1 MKQVYIIS
9 AAFFLAIF
17 PLSTQT
23 IGSCDME
30 GISNAEQERI
40 KINGVLNTTV
50 FDNFTYIG
58 ISPRMSTRKK
68 EIEQAK
74 IHIANQ
80 IAMNRS
86 STIDYGFVSIFN
98 DRFSQY
104 NRDSNLDYS
113 DETTEEI
120 SDDLEVVF
128 CLHFSELTVIA
139 ARYKEAAAD
148 IDFKVT
154 RGNSEAPRWIYEVP
168 EIEGWYVGVGMADPY
183 SVPYR
188 SMVVADINAAQQIT
202 MEKNAFIWTWT
213 YDKISESQIND
224 ALFDQAWLYSGDL
237 ILSYAELQGL
247 YIIDRWMEPDGSCFY
262 SLAIARK

>member
-1 MKQVYIIS
+1 MKIICNVTLLFS
-9 AAFFLAIF
+9 IF
-17 PLSTQT
+17 PLFTQT
-23 IGSCDME
+23 TGFMAPDDVFTR
-30 GISNAEQERI
+30 EQERI
-40 KINGVLNTTV
+40 EINGVLNTTA

-68 EIEQAK
+68 EIERSK
-74 IHIANQ
+74 VHIANQ

-86 STIDYGFVSIFN
+86 CTIDYGFVSNFN
-98 DRFSQY
+98 NDFY
-104 NRDSNLDYS
+104 KDAKDSNIDYQN
-113 DETTEEI
+113 DMTEEI
-120 SDDLEVVF
+120 CEELEVVF
-128 CLHFSELTVIA
+128 CRHFSELTVVV

>member
-1 MKQVYIIS
+1 MKQIYIIS
-9 AAFFLAIF
+9 AVFLLTIF
-17 PLSTQT
+17 PLSAQT
-23 IGSCDME
+23 AGLYDME
-30 GISNAEQERI
+30 GIVTAEQERI
-40 KINGVLNTTV
+40 EINGVLNTTT

-74 IHIANQ
+74 VHIANQ

-86 STIDYGFVSIFN
+86 CTIDYGFVSIYN
-98 DRFSQY
+98 NRFLEY
-104 NRDSNLDYS
+104 NRDSNLDYR

-120 SDDLEVVF
+120 CEELEVVF
-128 CLHFSELTVIA
+128 CRHYSELTVVA
-139 ARYKEAAAD
+139 ARYKEAAAG

-188 SMVVADINAAQQIT
+188 SMVVADINAAQQIAI
-202 MEKNAFIWTWT
+202 EKNTFVDS
-213 YDKISESQIND
+213 YLYSNISELRKNGFGSSSTRLRTGTLLLTQ
-224 ALFDQAWLYSGDL
+224 
-237 ILSYAELQGL
+237 AELQGL

>member
-1 MKQVYIIS
+1 MKIICIVTLLFS
-9 AAFFLAIF
+9 IF
-17 PLSTQT
+17 PLFTQT
-23 IGSCDME
+23 TGFMTPDDVFTR
-30 GISNAEQERI
+30 EQERI
-40 KINGVLNTTV
+40 EINRVLNTTA

-68 EIEQAK
+68 EIERAK
-74 IHIANQ
+74 VHIANQ

-86 STIDYGFVSIFN
+86 CTIDYGFVSNFN
-98 DRFSQY
+98 NDFY
-104 NRDSNLDYS
+104 KDAKDSNIDYQN
-113 DETTEEI
+113 DMTEEI
-120 SDDLEVVF
+120 CEELEVVF
-128 CLHFSELTVIA
+128 CRHFSELTVVA

-213 YDKISESQIND
+213 YDKILESQIND
-224 ALFDQAWLYSGDL
+224 ALFAQAWLYSGDL

>member
-168 EIEGWYVGVGMADPY
+168 EIEGWYVGVGISDPY

-188 SMVVADINAAQQIT
+188 SMVVADINAAQQIAI
-202 MEKNAFIWTWT
+202 EKNTFVDS
-213 YDKISESQIND
+213 YSYSNISELRKNG
-224 ALFDQAWLYSGDL
+224 FDSSSIRLRTGTLLLTQAK
-237 ILSYAELQGL
+237 LQGL